1 MYCKKCGTE
10 LKDGQKFCPKCGT
23 PYTFVKKGESII
35 ETSKNGKHSIFP
47 KILAVIICLVALTG
61 IGLWFWKKPS
71 IEDVAD
77 IFNYE
82 YKKFDA
88 DSDISGIPYKSSE
101 NGKWGMLR
109 PDGTILFEEEF
120 KDPPTIA
127 HEGRFFVKNGNGL
140 WEIFTAEERPEKVGD
155 EYVSLGDFYNGVAP
169 AVRKN
174 EKISLIDR
182 RGNIFAVLDKSA
194 SKPITKITNFHYG
207 YALFKAGDATG
218 IVNTNGKIMLE
229 AKKYCKIYHIAP
241 KRFLA
246 LDIKYKD
253 DLEEHNFIFDIID
266 PAGNPR
272 GSIRMA
278 KYNEIHAIGDGYIGI
293 EQTSDGERLYGIM
306 DLNGEMIVRPTNK
319 IKGIYGYRDGKIIFS
334 NGEYYG
340 VRTIEDKVLIRAKY
354 DAIQWAASD
363 AIWAIAVTD
372 GRREVSLVDLD
383 GNKITKDTYI
393 DALPFYDGEHAFV
406 QITDNTWSMINYK
419 GEEMKKIPDIYTM
432 QRNTADVE
440 IISDYVD
447 IDAIISSLNMTPSG
461 FGGFGMNMRAID
473 LVKNF
478 NENCKFGEQIEL
490 NPSLCHV
497 DKLVYDKE
505 ILNDIYL
512 NVNLHYQAYISDQQN
527 GYYDENHGEW
537 VKLPDT
543 WTKEP
548 PKYIRMTISGK
559 KMVGK
564 TNLIYKKL
572 AARARTYG
580 RVYKENDHA
589 CIIMKK
595 DGKGM
600 VLVDTGETVWGMVT
614 DVEDLIWENIEQYSN
629 SNTISSQEAIPQIYY
644 EKRSERLI
652 EEPPSSTY
660 RENTIGYGNSVYDV
674 VEEMPQY
681 YGGSSALFEYLSKN
695 VKYPVVAEENG
706 IQGRVIVT
714 FVVERDGSIT
724 ETKIAK
730 SVDPS
735 IDREALRVVRNMPR
749 WIPGRQNGSPVRVK
763 YTVPVTFRLQ

>member
-71 IEDVAD
+71 IEDVED

-512 NVNLHYQAYISDQQN
+512 NVNLYYQAYISDQQN